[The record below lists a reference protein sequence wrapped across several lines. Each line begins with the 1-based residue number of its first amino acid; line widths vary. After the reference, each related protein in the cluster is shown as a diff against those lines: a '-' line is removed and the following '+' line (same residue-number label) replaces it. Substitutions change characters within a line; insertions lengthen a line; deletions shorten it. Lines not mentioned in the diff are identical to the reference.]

1 MFKNIKEIIK
11 KISIQ
16 AVKLAE
22 EELGSNKGKEK
33 KAMAIEYIVSNLP
46 IAYPFNKLIG
56 ILLSSFIDDTIEF
69 AVQYLKIGGSN
80 GRNE

>member
-1 MFKNIKEIIK
+1 MFKNI
-11 KISIQ
+11 
-16 AVKLAE
+16 KLAE

-46 IAYPFNKLIG
+46 VAYPFNKLIG

>member
-33 KAMAIEYIVSNLP
+33 KTMAIEYIVSNLP
-46 IAYPFNKLIG
+46 VAYPFNKLIG